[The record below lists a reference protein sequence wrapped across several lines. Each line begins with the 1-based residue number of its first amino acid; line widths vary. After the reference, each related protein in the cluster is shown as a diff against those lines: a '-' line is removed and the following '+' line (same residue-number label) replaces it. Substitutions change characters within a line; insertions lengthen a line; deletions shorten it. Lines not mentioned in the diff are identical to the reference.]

1 MKFKDREGHCNVP
14 NKYSDN
20 PELSIWVKG
29 QQANI
34 LHIPKDR
41 AAKLNSI
48 GLNAVTWQDV
58 RWEIMFEELRKY
70 KDREGHCN
78 VPFEFSDNPELGRWV
93 RSQRA
98 RRSKILKERASKLDS
113 IGFTWGT
120 TKNCRWDIM
129 FEELRKYKYR
139 EGHCNVPY
147 KFSDKSELGKW
158 VSRQRAQRLKMS
170 KERASKLDSIGFIWG
185 GDTELDIRWEIMFE
199 ELRKFKEREGHC
211 NVPYKFSDNPE
222 LGTWVY
228 NQQAKKLKISKERAA
243 KLDSIGFSWGAI
255 PDVIWDKMFEEL
267 RKFKD
272 REGHCNVP
280 NKYSDNIELGKWVR
294 SQRAR
299 RSKILKE
306 RASKLDSIG
315 FTWCWGT
322 MLDLRWEIMFEEL
335 RKYKD
340 RDGHCNV

>member
-93 RSQRA
+93 SRQRA

-139 EGHCNVPY
+139 EGHCIVPY
-147 KFSDKSELGKW
+147 
-158 VSRQRAQRLKMS
+158 R
-170 KERASKLDSIGFIWG
+170 
-185 GDTELDIRWEIMFE
+185 
-199 ELRKFKEREGHC
+199 
-211 NVPYKFSDNPE
+211 YSDNPE
-222 LGTWVY
+222 LATWVN
-228 NQQAKKLKISKERAA
+228 NQRKRKLKIS
-243 KLDSIGFSWGAI
+243 
-255 PDVIWDKMFEEL
+255 
-267 RKFKD
+267 
-272 REGHCNVP
+272 
-280 NKYSDNIELGKWVR
+280 
-294 SQRAR
+294 
-299 RSKILKE
+299 KE

-322 MLDLRWEIMFEEL
+322 MLDLRWEIMFEDL

-340 RDGHCNV
+340 SEGHCNVPQKNAENPELGTWVSRQRRQRLKMLKERASKLDSIGFTWGSTHNVRWEIMFEELRKLKDRKGHCNVPYTYSENPELYRWVIRQRG